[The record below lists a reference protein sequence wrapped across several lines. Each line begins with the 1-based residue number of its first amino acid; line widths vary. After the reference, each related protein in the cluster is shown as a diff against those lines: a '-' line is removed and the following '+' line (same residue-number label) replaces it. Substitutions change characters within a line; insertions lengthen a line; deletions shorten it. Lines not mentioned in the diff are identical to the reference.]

1 MLYLNKRS
9 PSEEELASV
18 HNPNSP
24 TGTST
29 WHHSLEH
36 DQKMTE
42 VVTYPQPQHLY
53 HFGGSSHRLLAPAP
67 EQEKSPYFSPD
78 LYREMPVYPVGYQ
91 TTSHLPRSPPEARS
105 ASVSSISSAAS
116 HGTPNMSSS
125 RTMSPVTDSNSSDS
139 MASPP
144 VLTRTYNPPSSYH
157 HTHHTQHTSQAL
169 PSSLIPAPSHYLH
182 AQVAPQPPMSLYS
195 SMPAPSQRTTTY
207 PPSSSYG
214 YHQHMG
220 HPYPSQQPMHNYH
233 QMPMQ
238 SYQQPIYT
246 YTSSQAYPSLTAYAP
261 PTLGSSLG
269 ASVMSIPQTQHRH
282 QKSAI
287 ERLLTG
293 KTEIAWMIQSHLD
306 YFDVCKARMAS
317 RWFRDNFNPDL
328 CPEEDKIRCV
338 MYAENNFKRFWPN
351 NASSGSRGDK
361 DDGKHPGS
369 FGCYHCFKVK
379 APENFELFRW
389 KNDLE
394 DAPDSNNN
402 NNNNNNDQQSQ
413 RGSVSSAA
421 SSRQQAPSINITQAS
436 PHQQQ
441 QQQQPSSP
449 STSSHTSSSSF
460 SALTSNPHYDPSVT
474 RSSLAAAAA
483 SSRGQNGGARRGG
496 NASHSSS
503 GTYSSSDQSPRIQ
516 ETWGIRRFCI
526 DCGIKKKF
534 YRPGVLIE
542 LHKEKNAV
550 WVCDCWVTHKRPQE
564 LDCKVCKKI
573 LPLSTPNRRRG

>member
-1 MLYLNKRS
+1 MLYFNKRS
-9 PSEEELASV
+9 PSEELASV

-24 TGTST
+24 TSTST
-29 WHHSLEH
+29 WHHSLGH

-42 VVTYPQPQHLY
+42 VVAYPQPQHLY

-67 EQEKSPYFSPD
+67 EQKKSPYFSPD

-125 RTMSPVTDSNSSDS
+125 RTMSPVTDSNSSDF

-144 VLTRTYNPPSSYH
+144 ALTRTYNPPSSYH
-157 HTHHTQHTSQAL
+157 HTHHTKHTSQVL

-182 AQVAPQPPMSLYS
+182 AQVAPPPPMSLYP
-195 SMPAPSQRTTTY
+195 SMPAPLQRTTTY

-220 HPYPSQQPMHNYH
+220 HSYPSQQPMHNYH
-233 QMPMQ
+233 QLSMQ
-238 SYQQPIYT
+238 SYHQPMYT
-246 YTSSQAYPSLTAYAP
+246 YTSSQTYPSLPAFA
-261 PTLGSSLG
+261 PTLGSTLG
-269 ASVMSIPQTQHRH
+269 ASVMSLAHTQQRH
-282 QKSAI
+282 QKSAL
-287 ERLLTG
+287 ERALHDHA
-293 KTEIAWMIQSHLD
+293 EIALMIQSHLD
-306 YFDVCKARMAS
+306 YFDVCRAQMAS
-317 RWFRDNFNPDL
+317 RWFRDNFKPEL

-338 MYAENNFKRFWPN
+338 MYAEINFKRFWPN
-351 NASSGSRGDK
+351 NTSSGGRGGDK
-361 DDGKHPGS
+361 DDGKHPGF

-394 DAPDSNNN
+394 DAPDSNSNN
-402 NNNNNNDQQSQ
+402 TNNDQKSQ

-421 SSRQQAPSINITQAS
+421 SSK
-436 PHQQQ
+436 
-441 QQQQPSSP
+441 QQPPSP

-483 SSRGQNGGARRGG
+483 SSRGQNVGARRGG
-496 NASHSSS
+496 NGATHSSS

>member
-9 PSEEELASV
+9 PSEELASV

-24 TGTST
+24 SGTSS
-29 WHHSLEH
+29 WHHSLD
-36 DQKMTE
+36 DQTKMTE
-42 VVTYPQPQHLY
+42 VVAYPQPQHLY

-67 EQEKSPYFSPD
+67 EQKSPYFSPD

-157 HTHHTQHTSQAL
+157 HTQQQQHHHTSQAL
-169 PSSLIPAPSHYLH
+169 PSALIPAPSHYMH
-182 AQVAPQPPMSLYS
+182 AQAAPPPPMSLYP
-195 SMPAPSQRTTTY
+195 SMSVPSQRTTTY

-220 HPYPSQQPMHNYH
+220 HPYPSQQPMH
-233 QMPMQ
+233 
-238 SYQQPIYT
+238 SYQIPMHNYQPMYNN
-246 YTSSQAYPSLTAYAP
+246 YSNPQPYASQTTGTILPSYPGSNSIMSLPQMQRHERAP
-261 PTLGSSLG
+261 
-269 ASVMSIPQTQHRH
+269 
-282 QKSAI
+282 I
-287 ERLLTG
+287 ERLL
-293 KTEIAWMIQSHLD
+293 KDQKQIISMIQSHMD
-306 YFDVCKARMAS
+306 YFEVMRLQSVS
-317 RWFRDNFNPDL
+317 RFFRDNFDPSL

-338 MYAENNFKRFWPN
+338 MWAEISFKRYWPN
-351 NASSGSRGDK
+351 NTSSGGRGGDK

-369 FGCYHCFKVK
+369 FGCYHCFKIK
-379 APENFELFRW
+379 SPENFELFRW

-394 DAPDSNNN
+394 DAPDANNN
-402 NNNNNNDQQSQ
+402 NNNNNSNNNDKNSQ
-413 RGSVSSAA
+413 RGSVSSAG
-421 SSRQQAPSINITQAS
+421 SSRQQQH
-436 PHQQQ
+436 HQQQ
-441 QQQQPSSP
+441 PPSSP
-449 STSSHTSSSSF
+449 SASSTSSHNTF
-460 SALTSNPHYDPSVT
+460 SLTSNPHYDPSVT

-483 SSRGQNGGARRGG
+483 AAAASSRNQ
-496 NASHSSS
+496 SSS
-503 GTYSSSDQSPRIQ
+503 SSTRRTGASTGYSASDQSPRIQ
-516 ETWGIRRFCI
+516 ETWGVRRFCI

>member
-9 PSEEELASV
+9 PSEELASV

-24 TGTST
+24 SGTST
-29 WHHSLEH
+29 WHDH
-36 DQKMTE
+36 KMTE
-42 VVTYPQPQHLY
+42 VVAYPQPQHLC
-53 HFGGSSHRLLAPAP
+53 HFGGSSHRLLAPVP
-67 EQEKSPYFSPD
+67 EQKSPYFSPD

-105 ASVSSISSAAS
+105 ASVSSISSPAS

-125 RTMSPVTDSNSSDS
+125 RTMSPVTDANSDS

-157 HTHHTQHTSQAL
+157 HTHHTSQAL
-169 PSSLIPAPSHYLH
+169 PSSLIPAPPHYLH
-182 AQVAPQPPMSLYS
+182 AQVAPPPPMSLYP
-195 SMPAPSQRTTTY
+195 SMPAPSQRATTY

-220 HPYPSQQPMHNYH
+220 HPYPSQQPMHNY
-233 QMPMQ
+233 QLPMHN
-238 SYQQPIYT
+238 YQPVYT
-246 YTSSQAYPSLTAYAP
+246 YTSAQAYPSHSTGTMLPSVPFAP
-261 PTLGSSLG
+261 TPGSS
-269 ASVMSIPQTQHRH
+269 VMPLPHTQRH
-282 QKSAI
+282 GKAPI
-287 ERLLTG
+287 ERLLKG
-293 KTEIAWMIQSHLD
+293 RHDIVMMIQSHLD
-306 YFDVCKARMAS
+306 YFDVLKAQMAS
-317 RWFRDNFNPDL
+317 RFFRDHLDPSK

-338 MYAENNFKRFWPN
+338 MFAEINFKRFWPN
-351 NASSGSRGDK
+351 NTSSGGRGGDK

-379 APENFELFRW
+379 NPENFELFRW

-402 NNNNNNDQQSQ
+402 NNNNNNNSNNKEQKSQ
-413 RGSVSSAA
+413 RGSNSSSA
-421 SSRQQAPSINITQAS
+421 SSRQQHQQAPTINITQAS
-436 PHQQQ
+436 SQQN
-441 QQQQPSSP
+441 PPLSP
-449 STSSHTSSSSF
+449 STSSHASTSSF
-460 SALTSNPHYDPSVT
+460 SLTSNPHYDPSVT
-474 RSSLAAAAA
+474 HSSLAAAAA
-483 SSRGQNGGARRGG
+483 AASTKNTGARRGG
-496 NASHSSS
+496 GSGHSSS
-503 GTYSSSDQSPRIQ
+503 GTYSSSDQSPRIH

-526 DCGIKKKF
+526 DCGIAKKF

>member
-9 PSEEELASV
+9 PSEELASV

-24 TGTST
+24 SGTST
-29 WHHSLEH
+29 WHHSLD

-42 VVTYPQPQHLY
+42 VVAYPQPQHLY

-67 EQEKSPYFSPD
+67 EHKSPYFSPD

-91 TTSHLPRSPPEARS
+91 TSSQLPRSPPEARS
-105 ASVSSISSAAS
+105 ASVSSISSVAS

-125 RTMSPVTDSNSSDS
+125 RTMSPVTDSSSSDS

-157 HTHHTQHTSQAL
+157 HTQHHHTSQAL

-182 AQVAPQPPMSLYS
+182 AQVAPPPPMSLYP
-195 SMPAPSQRTTTY
+195 SMPVPSQRTTTY

-220 HPYPSQQPMHNYH
+220 HPYPAQQPMHNYH
-233 QMPMQ
+233 QLPMQ
-238 SYQQPIYT
+238 TYQPVYAYT
-246 YTSSQAYPSLTAYAP
+246 TSAQAYPSLSAGTILP
-261 PTLGSSLG
+261 PFTGSS
-269 ASVMSIPQTQHRH
+269 VMTLPQIQRH
-282 QKSAI
+282 EKAPI
-287 ERLLTG
+287 ERLM
-293 KTEIAWMIQSHLD
+293 KDQFNIMMMIQSHLD
-306 YFDVCKARMAS
+306 YFDVTRAQMAN
-317 RWFRDNFNPDL
+317 RFFRDHFDPSK

-338 MYAENNFKRFWPN
+338 MYAEINFKRFWPN
-351 NASSGSRGDK
+351 NTSSAGRGGDK

-379 APENFELFRW
+379 KPENFELFRW

-394 DAPDSNNN
+394 DAPDSNDSS
-402 NNNNNNDQQSQ
+402 NNNDQKSQ
-413 RGSVSSAA
+413 RGSVSSAV
-421 SSRQQAPSINITQAS
+421 SSR
-436 PHQQQ
+436 QQQ
-441 QQQQPSSP
+441 QQQQQAPTINITQPQNNPPLSP
-449 STSSHTSSSSF
+449 STSSQHSTTSSHNTF
-460 SALTSNPHYDPSVT
+460 SLTSNPHYDPSVT

-483 SSRGQNGGARRGG
+483 SSRNQG
-496 NASHSSS
+496 SSS
-503 GTYSSSDQSPRIQ
+503 TRRTASTGYSSSDQSPRIQ

-573 LPLSTPNRRRG
+573 LPLSTPNRRMG